1 MEEMFSKE
9 EEDLGED
16 SRHGVCCLFADCG
29 ASPMGAEVV
38 NWVAELIFP
47 QHNCHCLL
55 HWLQSM
61 FLHQQDNEQILF
73 NTCVTLQSQQ
83 NRSMTQQLPVK
94 LPIRMLYL
102 IRENYDWSINRKF

>member
-1 MEEMFSKE
+1 
-9 EEDLGED
+9 
-16 SRHGVCCLFADCG
+16 
-29 ASPMGAEVV
+29 MGSAVYLLTVEHHQWEVV
-38 NWVAELIFP
+38 NWVAELILP

-102 IRENYDWSINRKF
+102 IRENSDWSTNRKF

>member
-1 MEEMFSKE
+1 
-9 EEDLGED
+9 
-16 SRHGVCCLFADCG
+16 
-29 ASPMGAEVV
+29 MGSAVYLLTVEHHQWEVV

-47 QHNCHCLL
+47 HHNCHCLL

-61 FLHQQDNEQILF
+61 FLHEQGNEQILF

-83 NRSMTQQLPVK
+83 NRSRIMTQQLPVK

-102 IRENYDWSINRKF
+102 IRENSDWSINRKF

>member
-16 SRHGVCCLFADCG
+16 TRHEVCCLQYLLTVEHHQWE
-29 ASPMGAEVV
+29 MV
-38 NWVAELIFP
+38 NRVAELKFP
-47 QHNCHCLL
+47 QHNRHCLL
-55 HWLQSM
+55 RWLQSM
-61 FLHQQDNEQILF
+61 FLHQQENEQILF
-73 NTCVTLQSQQ
+73 NTCVTLQLQQ

-102 IRENYDWSINRKF
+102 IRENSDWSINRKF